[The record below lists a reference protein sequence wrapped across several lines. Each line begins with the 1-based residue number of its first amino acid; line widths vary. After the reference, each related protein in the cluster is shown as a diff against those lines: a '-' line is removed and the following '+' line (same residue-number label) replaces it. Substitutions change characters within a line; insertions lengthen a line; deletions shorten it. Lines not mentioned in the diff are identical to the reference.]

1 LALTPEEVCA
11 EVLERITPSR
21 KERAHILRLAEDL
34 RRRVEEAAEEKGI
47 GAEARVEGSVAKD
60 TWLREEPDIDIF
72 LRLPLTLS
80 REALGAVGLEIA
92 RRATR
97 GFKQVERFAEHPYL
111 ECFVDDV
118 RVNIVPCY
126 RVEGGRWLSA
136 TDRTPFH
143 TDYVKPLL
151 NERLVGE
158 IRLLKRFM
166 KGVGVYGAEIRIGGF
181 SGYLCELLILQH
193 GSFMENLKSAAD
205 WRRQEVI
212 DYGGHYKGRQ
222 AELRKV
228 FGDDP
233 LVVIDPVDKGRNVA
247 AAVREE
253 RLNEFMA
260 AARSFMEKPS
270 SNFFYP
276 PAVKAFKAD
285 QLVNAIRARGST
297 LLFLRFGSVG
307 AVPDV
312 LWGQLYRTQK
322 ALGKMLQRF
331 DFKILRDTV
340 WSNEGDVNV
349 FIFELE
355 TRLLP
360 PIRRHLGPPLEKR
373 MESEKFL
380 KKHLG
385 VESTVS
391 GPRVE
396 GNRWVVETRRKYVD
410 AVELLKEKLRDDGR
424 SVGVAD
430 LLSQT
435 IAKSFQVLVNEEIL
449 PLYSS
454 NGEFAKFLTEYLKGR
469 PRWLD

>member
-1 LALTPEEVCA
+1 LALTPEEICA
-11 EVLERITPSR
+11 QVLKRITPSR
-21 KERAHILRLAEDL
+21 EERARILQLAEDL
-34 RRRVEEAAEEKGI
+34 RRRVKDAAKEKGI
-47 GAEARVEGSVAKD
+47 EAEARVEGSVAKD
-60 TWLREEPDIDIF
+60 TWLRGEPDIDIF
-72 LRLPLTLS
+72 LRLPPTLS
-80 REALGAVGLEIA
+80 REALGAVGLEIG

-111 ECFVDDV
+111 ECFVDGV

-126 RVEGGRWLSA
+126 RVERGLWLSA

-166 KGVGVYGAEIRIGGF
+166 KGIGVYGAEIRIGGF
-181 SGYLCELLILQH
+181 SGYLCELLILQY
-193 GSFMENLKSAAD
+193 GSFMGNLKSAAD
-205 WRRQEVI
+205 WRGQEII
-212 DYGGHYKGRQ
+212 DYEDHYKGRK

-228 FGDDP
+228 FGGDP
-233 LVVIDPVDKGRNVA
+233 LIVIDPVDKGRNVA
-247 AAVREE
+247 AAVREG
-253 RLNEFMA
+253 RLNEFIA
-260 AARSFMEKPS
+260 AARAFLEKPS
-270 SNFFYP
+270 LSFFYP
-276 PAVKAFKAD
+276 SPVETFKAD
-285 QLVNAIRARGST
+285 QLVNVIRARGSA

-322 ALGKMLQRF
+322 SLGKMLQRF
-331 DFKILRDTV
+331 DFKILRDAV
-340 WSNEGDVNV
+340 WSNEEDINV
-349 FIFELE
+349 FVFELE

-373 MESEKFL
+373 VECKKFL
-380 KKHLG
+380 RKHLG

-396 GNRWVVETRRKYVD
+396 GNRWVVETRRKYFD
-410 AVELLKEKLRDDGR
+410 AVEFLKEELRDGGR

-449 PLYSS
+449 PLHSS
-454 NGEFAKFLTEYLKGR
+454 NGDFAKFLTEYLKGR

>member
-11 EVLERITPSR
+11 EVLERITPSEE
-21 KERAHILRLAEDL
+21 ERARILRLAGDL
-34 RRRVEEAAEEKGI
+34 RRKVEEAAEEKGT
-47 GAEARVEGSVAKD
+47 GAEVRVEGSVAKD
-60 TWLREEPDIDIF
+60 TWLSGEPDIDIF

-80 REALGAVGLEIA
+80 RENLGAVGLEIG
-92 RRATR
+92 RKATQ
-97 GFKQVERFAEHPYL
+97 GFKQVESFAEHPYL
-111 ECFVDDV
+111 ECFVDGV

-126 RVEGGRWLSA
+126 RVERGRWLSA

-151 NERLVGE
+151 NECLVGE

-166 KGVGVYGAEIRIGGF
+166 KGIGVYGAEIRIGGF
-181 SGYLCELLILQH
+181 SGYLCELLILQY
-193 GSFMENLKSAAD
+193 GSFMGNLKSAAD
-205 WRRQEVI
+205 WRGQEVI
-212 DYGGHYKGRQ
+212 DYGGHYKGRK

-228 FGDDP
+228 FGDDH
-233 LVVIDPVDKGRNVA
+233 LIVIDPVDKGRNVA

-253 RLNEFMA
+253 RLNEFIA
-260 AARSFMEKPS
+260 AVRAFLEKPS
-270 SNFFYP
+270 SDFFYP
-276 PAVKAFKAD
+276 PAVEAFKAD
-285 QLVNAIRARGST
+285 QLVNTMRARGSA

-322 ALGKMLQRF
+322 SLRKMLQRS
-331 DFKILRDTV
+331 DFKILRDAV
-340 WSNEGDVNV
+340 WSNEGDVNM

-360 PIRRHLGPPLEKR
+360 PMRRHLGPPLEKR
-373 MESEKFL
+373 VECEKFL
-380 KKHLG
+380 RKHLG

-396 GNRWVVETRRKYVD
+396 GNRWVVETRRKYFD
-410 AVELLKEKLRDDGR
+410 AVELLKEKLRDGGR
-424 SVGVAD
+424 NVGVAD

-435 IAKSFQVLVNEEIL
+435 IAKAFQVLVNEEIL

-454 NGEFAKFLTEYLKGR
+454 NGDFAKFLTEYLKGR

>member
-1 LALTPEEVCA
+1 MVLTPEEVCA
-11 EVLERITPSR
+11 EVLERITPR
-21 KERAHILRLAEDL
+21 PKERASVLQLAEDL
-34 RRRVEEAAEEKGI
+34 KKKVEEATEEKEME
-47 GAEARVEGSVAKD
+47 AEVRVEGSVAKD
-60 TWLREEPDIDIF
+60 TWLRGEPEIDIF
-72 LRLPLTLS
+72 LRLPPTLS
-80 REALGAVGLEIA
+80 RKALGAVGLEIA
-92 RRATR
+92 RRATQ

-111 ECFVDDV
+111 ECFVDGV

-126 RVEGGRWLSA
+126 RVERGRWLSA

-166 KGVGVYGAEIRIGGF
+166 KGIGVYGAEIRIGGF
-181 SGYLCELLILQH
+181 SGYLCELLILQY
-193 GSFMENLKSAAD
+193 GSFLENLKSAAD
-205 WRRQEVI
+205 WRGQEVI
-212 DYGGHYKGRQ
+212 DYKGHYKGRK
-222 AELRKV
+222 AEMKKV
-228 FGDDP
+228 FEDDP
-233 LVVIDPVDKGRNVA
+233 LIVIDPVDKGRNVA
-247 AAVREE
+247 AAVRKE
-253 RLNEFMA
+253 RLNEFIA
-260 AARSFMEKPS
+260 AARAFLEKPS

-276 PAVKAFKAD
+276 PAVEAFKAD
-285 QLVNAIRARGST
+285 QLVNVIRFRGSA
-297 LLFLRFGSVG
+297 LLFLGFGSVG

-322 ALGKMLQRF
+322 SLGKMLQRF
-331 DFKILRDTV
+331 DFKILRDAV
-340 WSNEGDVNV
+340 WSNEEDVNV

-360 PIRRHLGPPLEKR
+360 PLRRHLGPPLEKR
-373 MESEKFL
+373 MECEKFL
-380 KKHLG
+380 GKHLG

-410 AVELLKEKLRDDGR
+410 AVALLTEKLRDGGR
-424 SVGVAD
+424 NVGVAN

-454 NGEFAKFLTEYLKGR
+454 NEEFAKFLTEYLKGR

>member
-1 LALTPEEVCA
+1 LVLTPEEVCA
-11 EVLERITPSR
+11 EVLERITP
-21 KERAHILRLAEDL
+21 KQGERARILRLAEDL
-34 RRRVEEAAEEKGI
+34 RRRVEEAAKEGGI
-47 GAEARVEGSVAKD
+47 EAEARVEGSVAKD
-60 TWLREEPDIDIF
+60 TWLRGEPDIDIF
-72 LRLPLTLS
+72 LRLPPTLG
-80 REALGAVGLEIA
+80 REDLGVVGLKIA
-92 RRATR
+92 RRATL

-111 ECFVDDV
+111 ECFVDGV

-126 RVEGGRWLSA
+126 RVERGLWLSA

-166 KGVGVYGAEIRIGGF
+166 KGIGVYGAEIRIGGF
-181 SGYLCELLILQH
+181 SGYLCELLILQY
-193 GSFMENLKSAAD
+193 GSFMGNLKSAAD
-205 WRRQEVI
+205 WRGQEII
-212 DYGGHYKGRQ
+212 DYEDHYKGRK

-228 FGDDP
+228 FGGDP
-233 LVVIDPVDKGRNVA
+233 LIVIDPVDKGRNVA
-247 AAVREE
+247 AAVREG
-253 RLNEFMA
+253 RLNEFIA
-260 AARSFMEKPS
+260 AARAFLEKPS
-270 SNFFYP
+270 LSFFYP
-276 PAVKAFKAD
+276 SPVETFKAD
-285 QLVNAIRARGST
+285 QLVNVIRARGSA

-322 ALGKMLQRF
+322 SLGKMLQRF
-331 DFKILRDTV
+331 DFKILRDAV
-340 WSNEGDVNV
+340 WSNEEDINV
-349 FIFELE
+349 FVFELE

-373 MESEKFL
+373 VECKKFL
-380 KKHLG
+380 RKHLG

-396 GNRWVVETRRKYVD
+396 GNRWVVETRRKYFD
-410 AVELLKEKLRDDGR
+410 AVELLKEELRDGGR

-449 PLYSS
+449 PLHSS
-454 NGEFAKFLTEYLKGR
+454 NGDFAKFLTEYLKGR

>member
-1 LALTPEEVCA
+1 LVLTPEEVCA
-11 EVLERITPSR
+11 EVLERVTPSR
-21 KERAHILRLAEDL
+21 EERARILQLAEDL
-34 RRRVEEAAEEKGI
+34 RRRVEEAAKERGM

-60 TWLREEPDIDIF
+60 TWLRGEPDIDIF
-72 LRLPLTLS
+72 LRLPPTLS
-80 REALGAVGLEIA
+80 REALGTVGLEIG
-92 RRATR
+92 RKATR

-111 ECFVDDV
+111 ECFVDGV

-126 RVEGGRWLSA
+126 SVERGRWLSA

-151 NERLVGE
+151 NRRLAGE

-166 KGVGVYGAEIRIGGF
+166 KGISVYGAEIRIGGF
-181 SGYLCELLILQH
+181 SGYLCELLILQY
-193 GSFMENLKSAAD
+193 GSFMGNLKSAAD
-205 WRRQEVI
+205 WRGQEVI
-212 DYGGHYKGRQ
+212 DYGDHYKGRE

-233 LVVIDPVDKGRNVA
+233 LIVIDPVDKGRNVA

-253 RLNEFMA
+253 RLNEFIA
-260 AARSFMEKPS
+260 AARAFLEKPS
-270 SNFFYP
+270 LNFFYP
-276 PAVKAFKAD
+276 LPVETFKAD
-285 QLVNAIRARGST
+285 QLVNAMRARGSA

-322 ALGKMLQRF
+322 SLGKMLQRF
-331 DFKILRDTV
+331 DFKILRDAV
-340 WSNEGDVNV
+340 WSSEEDVNV
-349 FIFELE
+349 LIFELE

-373 MESEKFL
+373 VECEKFL
-380 KKHLG
+380 RKHLG
-385 VESTVS
+385 AGNTVS

-396 GNRWVVETRRKYVD
+396 GNRWVVETRRKYFD
-410 AVELLKEKLRDDGR
+410 AVELLKEKLRDGGR

-430 LLSQT
+430 LLSQQ

-449 PLYSS
+449 PLHSS

>member
-1 LALTPEEVCA
+1 MVLTPEEVCA
-11 EVLERITPSR
+11 DVIKRVTPSLE
-21 KERAHILRLAEDL
+21 ERAHILQLAEDL
-34 RRRVEEAAEEKGI
+34 RRRVEEAAEEKGV
-47 GAEARVEGSVAKD
+47 ETETRVEGSVAKD
-60 TWLREEPDIDIF
+60 TWLHREPDIDIF
-72 LRLPLTLS
+72 LRLSPTLS

-92 RRATR
+92 RRATQ
-97 GFKQVERFAEHPYL
+97 GVKQVERFAEHPYL

-126 RVEGGRWLSA
+126 RVERGRWLSS

-151 NERLVGE
+151 NHRLAGE

-166 KGVGVYGAEIRIGGF
+166 KGIGVYGAEIRIGGF
-181 SGYLCELLILQH
+181 SGYLCELLILQY
-193 GSFMENLKSAAD
+193 GSFMENLRSASD
-205 WRRQEVI
+205 WKGQEVI
-212 DYGGHYKGRQ
+212 DYGGYYKGRK

-228 FGDDP
+228 FGGDS
-233 LVVIDPVDKGRNVA
+233 LIVIDPVDKGRNVA

-253 RLNEFMA
+253 RLNEFIA
-260 AARSFMEKPS
+260 AARAFLEMPS

-276 PAVKAFKAD
+276 PTVEAFKAD
-285 QLVNAIRARGST
+285 ELVNVMRARGSA

-307 AVPDV
+307 VVPDV
-312 LWGQLYRTQK
+312 LWGQLYRTQQS
-322 ALGKMLQRF
+322 LGKMLQRF
-331 DFKILRDTV
+331 DFKILRDAV
-340 WSNEGDVNV
+340 WGNEVDVNV

-360 PIRRHLGPPLEKR
+360 PIRRHIGPPLEKR
-373 MESEKFL
+373 AECEKFL

-396 GNRWVVETRRKYVD
+396 GNRWVVETGRRYVD
-410 AVELLKEKLRDDGR
+410 ALELLKEKLRDGGR
-424 SVGVAD
+424 NVGVAD

-449 PLYSS
+449 PLCSS
-454 NGEFAKFLTEYLKGR
+454 NEDFAKFLTEYLKGR